1 MSQLSNLVNT
11 DSQFLSPPA
20 TRCWSYKFCGGRGH
34 GQFKYP
40 TMVVYG
46 TTSFLRDIVEI
57 RQQFQSDVCQMNAF
71 STSIRCDND
80 DRVIMKSFPKIKT
93 PGLVIHRRL
102 LIENS
107 LVIPAVANAICVE
120 CTLLLPGDDED
131 VMYTLVLLKVNNVG
145 SLCNKEQDEYYC
157 YIAEP

>member
-1 MSQLSNLVNT
+1 
-11 DSQFLSPPA
+11 
-20 TRCWSYKFCGGRGH
+20 
-34 GQFKYP
+34 
-40 TMVVYG
+40 MVVYG